1 MQSKQTK
8 QSNQNANHI
17 TKVVVLL
24 VFAFIVLASFIGSLF
39 GAIHLVTFFIE
50 AIFGVA
56 DIKDT
61 VIKQE
66 LARTLGLFIVSLP
79 IFIVSL
85 KQFLKRYSS

>member
-8 QSNQNANHI
+8 QNNQSAHHI

-39 GAIHLVTFFIE
+39 GAISLVTFFIE

-56 DIKDT
+56 DVKDT
-61 VIKQE
+61 EIKQE
-66 LARTLGLFIVSLP
+66 LARTLGLLIVSSP

-85 KQFLKRYSS
+85 KHFLKRYSS